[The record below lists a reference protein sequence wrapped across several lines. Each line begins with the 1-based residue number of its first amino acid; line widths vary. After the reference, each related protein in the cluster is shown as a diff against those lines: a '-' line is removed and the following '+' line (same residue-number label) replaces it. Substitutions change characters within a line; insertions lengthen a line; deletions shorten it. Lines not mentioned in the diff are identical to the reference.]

1 MKKIR
6 KMIFRI
12 LLALIVLQGGYFL
25 IAEYMNKD
33 IAFNEVK
40 EIGQLGDHAQ
50 GNFILYTNRN
60 NILTAPFIFG
70 ERLYLYDVENN
81 KSYLIKNLK
90 LPFHEWGWKMC
101 IAGDKIFAFGG
112 LAWGD
117 PPADLLLIT
126 LNGNCEELAFDR
138 AFVELLS
145 ENKLY
150 LAQSVFD
157 QYEEWHENVVEVN
170 QFSGEKKVLLQREAY
185 AFEHFQLYDNHLFVV
200 DNEKQCLVIKDLSS
214 GKETTHKFFYD
225 IYPYQILRKSDDTII
240 ILGED
245 DNEKYRVAV
254 YNYKTGTRRTV
265 ATLEDGKYD
274 TFWDNSLYKDGYVYC
289 KDLSDNIVK
298 IDIETGVTEVLIS
311 IEELGKRTDFY
322 QIDYCTDYIVVQTM
336 YDYIKKMIVF
346 DYSGKKIRTKYLF
359 N

>member
-1 MKKIR
+1 MKKR
-6 KMIFRI
+6 RNI
-12 LLALIVLQGGYFL
+12 LLKVVLVIVILQGGYFL
-25 IAEYMNKD
+25 VAEHSDKD
-33 IAFNEVK
+33 IVFNDVK

-70 ERLYLYDVENN
+70 ERLYLYDAEHN

-90 LPFHEWGWKMC
+90 LPFHEWGLDMC
-101 IAGDKIFAFGG
+101 IVGDKIFAFGG

-170 QFSGEKKVLLQREAY
+170 QFTEEKKVLLQREEY
-185 AFEHFQLYDNHLFVV
+185 AFEHFRLYDNHLFVV
-200 DNEKQCLVIKDLSS
+200 DDEKECLVIKDLSI
-214 GKETTHKFFYD
+214 GKETTHKFFND
-225 IYPYQILRKSDDTII
+225 IYPSQILRKSKNSII
-240 ILGED
+240 LLGED
-245 DNEKYRVAV
+245 EKEKYKIAV
-254 YNYKTGTRRTV
+254 YNYKTRTGQTV
-265 ATLEDGKYD
+265 ATLKDGKYD

-311 IEELGKRTDFY
+311 TEEIGKRTAFY
-322 QIDYCTDYIVVQTM
+322 QIDYCTDYIVVQAM
-336 YDYIKKMIVF
+336 YDHIKKMTVF